1 MLLTIESLDHQML
14 MGDYWTC
21 SLPALQGDVAVIPSC
36 PLSVWHQLSV

>member
-14 MGDYWTC
+14 MGGYCSC
-21 SLPALQGDVAVIPSC
+21 SLPGLQGYVAVIPSC